1 MGKETDKSTQR
12 FNSSSPVRMAYTLN
26 NRQPVVCT
34 LVSDQPYFYIEEDI
48 FEDDDGLFSDSFMRE
63 CFSELEGDIADLKH
77 KIESYERL
85 SSEFTQPSD
94 QSFQDFLSDSD
105 RICGAFHAD
114 TDKKAKAEE
123 ITDTL
128 RHSRMAQALMGCAEE
143 HGVEIICSN
152 HTKEAVYDRKAGKIL
167 INPAL
172 SHEDQILLAAKE
184 LRRHW
189 QHRRGVLL
197 HPLSF
202 HPDQAILINRA
213 QHADLSIS
221 MIRIAWE
228 LQLAEYKETWKR
240 IENSSLADLGRA
252 FAREAFVDFRSLNN
266 GAACAA
272 VFEAWFL
279 SERCR
284 YHDKEL
290 IQIMLADYQGHVFGS
305 EQASRSISIDLICS
319 LGEQPFGKNYLSTH
333 AQMILSDPVFTDIRD
348 RSNANFLWFIKFERS
363 FRETERHLQS
373 SDIKT
378 APENLE
384 GHIMNTLE
392 DRNHDPEFI
401 SAASSAGSNSN
412 VVHVSFGAISAK
424 RDEVL

>member
-1 MGKETDKSTQR
+1 MGKETDKPMRR
-12 FNSSSPVRMAYTLN
+12 FNPSSPVRMAYTLN
-26 NRQPVVCT
+26 NRQPVLCT

-48 FEDDDGLFSDSFMRE
+48 FDDDESLFNDGFMSE
-63 CFSELEGDIADLKH
+63 CFNELEGDIADLKH
-77 KIESYERL
+77 KIEAYERL

-94 QSFQDFLSDSD
+94 QSFEDFLADSN
-105 RICGAFHAD
+105 RICGASNTHVD
-114 TDKKAKAEE
+114 PKAKAEE
-123 ITDTL
+123 ITAAL
-128 RHSRMAQALMGCAEE
+128 RHSRMAQALMGCAED

-152 HTKEAVYDRKAGKIL
+152 HTKEAAYDRKSGKIL
-167 INPAL
+167 INPDL
-172 SHEDQILLAAKE
+172 IHEDQILLAARE

-189 QHRRGVLL
+189 QYRQGVLL

-284 YHDKEL
+284 YHDKKL

-305 EQASRSISIDLICS
+305 QQASRNISIDLICS

-333 AQMILSDPVFTDIRD
+333 AQMILSDPVFTEIRD
-348 RSNANFLWFIKFERS
+348 RSNANFLWFIKFEQS

-378 APENLE
+378 APEDLE

-392 DRNHDPEFI
+392 DRNHNSNSVSP
-401 SAASSAGSNSN
+401 ASSAGSNSN
-412 VVHVSFGAISAK
+412 IVYVSFGALPAK

>member
-1 MGKETDKSTQR
+1 MNQQT
-12 FNSSSPVRMAYTLN
+12 N
-26 NRQPVVCT
+26 NQ
-34 LVSDQPYFYIEEDI
+34 
-48 FEDDDGLFSDSFMRE
+48 
-63 CFSELEGDIADLKH
+63 
-77 KIESYERL
+77 
-85 SSEFTQPSD
+85 
-94 QSFQDFLSDSD
+94 
-105 RICGAFHAD
+105 
-114 TDKKAKAEE
+114 
-123 ITDTL
+123 
-128 RHSRMAQALMGCAEE
+128 
-143 HGVEIICSN
+143 
-152 HTKEAVYDRKAGKIL
+152 
-167 INPAL
+167 
-172 SHEDQILLAAKE
+172 DQIDSQAGSVQYFAAQEKVYHKAVSGRFRGLKWTAMIVCLAIYYLSPF
-184 LRRHW
+184 LRWARP
-189 QHRRGVLL
+189 GDV
-197 HPLSF
+197 
-202 HPDQAILINRA
+202 PDQAILINRA

-284 YHDKEL
+284 YHDKKL

-305 EQASRSISIDLICS
+305 QQASRNISIDLICS

-333 AQMILSDPVFTDIRD
+333 AQMILSDPVFTEIRD
-348 RSNANFLWFIKFERS
+348 RSNANFLWFIKFEQS

-378 APENLE
+378 APEDLE

-392 DRNHDPEFI
+392 DRNHDSNSVSP
-401 SAASSAGSNSN
+401 ASSAGSNSN
-412 VVHVSFGAISAK
+412 IVYVSFGALPAK